1 MAQVLPFIKILEIK
15 RRVIMAMSFIWPQDN
30 HVRGFTIMELVSAV
44 SILGI
49 LCLIA
54 IPAFSSWLPEY
65 KLKSA
70 ARDLYSNMQLARMMS
85 IKNNGTY
92 RVIFDTSEN
101 GSYRIESPDGTT
113 ERSISFLNYDKG
125 GGIGFGLGVATKSVG
140 SSMPEDGVSYQNN
153 KTSFTPRGIG
163 SGMGY
168 AYIENNRGTA
178 YAVGTWMTG
187 IIVLKKWN
195 DSMGAWE

>member
-1 MAQVLPFIKILEIK
+1 
-15 RRVIMAMSFIWPQDN
+15 MSFIWPQDN
-30 HVRGFTIMELVSAV
+30 HARGFTIMELVSAV

-49 LCLIA
+49 LSLIA

-70 ARDLYSNMQLARMMS
+70 VRDLYSNMQLAKMMS
-85 IKNNGTY
+85 IKNNGKY
-92 RVIFDTSEN
+92 RVIFDTGEN
-101 GSYRIESPDGTT
+101 GSYSIVSPDGAT

-125 GGIGFGLGVATKSVG
+125 GGIGFGLGKATASVG
-140 SSMPEDGVSYQNN
+140 SSMPEDGVSYQYN
-153 KTSFTPRGIG
+153 KVSFSPRGVG

-168 AYIENNRGTA
+168 VYIENNKGTA
-178 YAVGTWMTG
+178 YAVGTWITG